1 MIHFVRGT
9 LVHKEPTLAVVD
21 VQGVG
26 YGLHTSLTTYGQ
38 LPAAGEQVRLFT
50 YMYVREDRLDLFGF
64 AEEGERS
71 VFELLIGVSGI
82 GPNSAQTILSGMS
95 VADLQAAI
103 FHGRLAE
110 LTSIKGI
117 GKKTAERMLIELK
130 DKIGTAD
137 LGAATAAVDGA
148 VSGAVEEGVL
158 ALTALGFTAAAA
170 RQAVNKA
177 VKKHGA
183 DMNVQQLIKRALQE
197 R

>member
-1 MIHFVRGT
+1 MISFVRGT
-9 LVHKEPTLAVVD
+9 LVVKEPTRAVVD

-26 YGLHTSLTTYGQ
+26 YGLAISLNTFGR
-38 LPAAGEQVRLFT
+38 LPAPGEQARLFT
-50 YMYVREDRLDLFGF
+50 YLYVREDRLDLFGF
-64 AEEGERS
+64 FDEAERG

-95 VADLQAAI
+95 VADLQAAVL
-103 FHGRLAE
+103 HGRLDE

-117 GKKTAERMLIELK
+117 GKKTAERMLIDLK
-130 DKIGTAD
+130 DKIGGAD
-137 LGAATAAVDGA
+137 LGAAVEEGEEGDAAVT
-148 VSGAVEEGVL
+148 EEGVL

-177 VKKHGA
+177 IKKHGGGM
-183 DMNVQQLIKRALQE
+183 DVQQLIRRALQE

>member
-1 MIHFVRGT
+1 MISFVRGI
-9 LVHKEPTLAVVD
+9 LIVKEPTRAVVD

-26 YGLHTSLTTYGQ
+26 YGLAISLNTYGQ
-38 LPAAGEQVRLFT
+38 LPAAGKEVRLFT
-50 YMYVREDRLDLFGF
+50 YLYVREDRLDLFGF
-64 AEEGERS
+64 ADEAERR

-95 VADLQAAI
+95 VGDLQAAV

-117 GKKTAERMLIELK
+117 GKKTAERMLIDLK
-130 DKIGTAD
+130 DKIGAAD
-137 LGAATAAVDGA
+137 LGGDAGADGESSG
-148 VSGAVEEGVL
+148 VSEEAVL
-158 ALTALGFTAAAA
+158 ALSALGFTAAAA

-177 VKKHGA
+177 AKKHGGELS
-183 DMNVQQLIKRALQE
+183 VQQLIKRALQE

>member
-1 MIHFVRGT
+1 MISFVRGI
-9 LVHKEPTLAVVD
+9 LIIKEPTRAVVD

-26 YGLHTSLTTYGQ
+26 YGLAISLNTYGQ
-38 LPAAGEQVRLFT
+38 LSAAGKEVRLFT
-50 YMYVREDRLDLFGF
+50 YLYVREDRLDLFGF
-64 AEEGERS
+64 ADEAERR

-95 VADLQAAI
+95 VGDLQAAV

-117 GKKTAERMLIELK
+117 GKKTAERMLIDLK
-130 DKIGTAD
+130 DKIGAAD
-137 LGAATAAVDGA
+137 LGGD
-148 VSGAVEEGVL
+148 SGADGESSGASEEAVL
-158 ALTALGFTAAAA
+158 ALSALGFTAAAA

-177 VKKHGA
+177 AKKHGGELS
-183 DMNVQQLIKRALQE
+183 VQQLIKRALQE